1 MDINSIHN
9 VYLIGIGGIGM
20 SAIARYFKSL
30 NFNVAGYD
38 KTPSPLTE
46 ELTDEDID
54 IHFDDDIQQIPKL
67 YKTDINN
74 TLIIYTPAIPNNHS
88 EYNYFKKNNF
98 QIYKR
103 SKVLGLIS
111 NHKKGVAVAGT
122 HGKTTVSTLIAH
134 ILKQSKFDCS
144 AFLGGISNN
153 YNSNLLMSDKSN
165 FVVLEADEFDKSF
178 LQLFPYFAV
187 VTSVDADHLDI
198 YGDEKRLRESF
209 VQFIKQIKENGK
221 LLIKKDLNLNYELN
235 KGVKQYTY
243 SLNSKADFY
252 ANKICLSNGV
262 YYVDIVTPDEIIKDV
277 EIGMPGLFNVENSI
291 AAFAVSYLLRVEQK
305 DIRAA
310 IANSKGVKRRF
321 NYIIKT
327 NNLVYIDDYAHH
339 PNELKA
345 AISSA
350 RELFPDKKITGIF
363 QPHLY
368 SRTRDFASEFAKSLE
383 LLDCLIMLDIYPAR
397 ELPIEGVSSKMIL
410 DKVSIENKFLC
421 SKSELIDVL
430 KKQETEVVL
439 TLGAG
444 DIDRLIQP
452 IKKYFE
458 TIVND

>member
-1 MDINSIHN
+1 MNINSIHN

-30 NFNVAGYD
+30 NLNVAGYD
-38 KTPSPLTE
+38 KTPSPLTD
-46 ELTDEDID
+46 ELINEDIN
-54 IHFDDDIQQIPKL
+54 IHFDDNVTNIPKL
-67 YKTDINN
+67 YKTDINS
-74 TLIIYTPAIPNNHS
+74 TLIIYTPAIPKNNF

-103 SKVLGLIS
+103 SKILGLIS
-111 NHKKGVAVAGT
+111 NNKQGVAVAGT

-134 ILKQSKFDCS
+134 ILKQSKLDCS

-153 YNSNLLMSDKSN
+153 YNSNLLLSSKSN
-165 FVVLEADEFDKSF
+165 LVVVEADEFDKSF

-198 YGDEKRLRESF
+198 YGDEKNLNASF

-221 LLIKKDLNLNYELN
+221 LLIKKGLDLRGELN
-235 KGVKQYTY
+235 KGVKKYTY
-243 SLNSKADFY
+243 SLNEEADFY
-252 ANKICLSNGV
+252 ANKINLSNGI
-262 YYVDIVTPDEIIKDV
+262 YYVDIVSSGKIFKDV

-291 AAFAVSYLLRVEQK
+291 AAFAVAYLLGVEEK
-305 DIRAA
+305 NIRDAL
-310 IANSKGVKRRF
+310 ANSKGVKRRF

-339 PNELKA
+339 PKELKA

-350 RELFPDKKITGIF
+350 RELFLDKKITGIF

-368 SRTRDFASEFAKSLE
+368 SRTRDFAADFAKSLE
-383 LLDCLIMLDIYPAR
+383 LLDCLILLDIYPAR
-397 ELPIEGVSSKMIL
+397 EMPIQGVSSKIIF
-410 DKVSIENKFLC
+410 DKVNIENKILC
-421 SKSELIDVL
+421 SKSELINIL
-430 KKQETEVVL
+430 RKQDSQVIL

-444 DIDRLIQP
+444 DIDRLVQP
-452 IKKYFE
+452 IKEYLE
-458 TIVND
+458 TKC